1 MEIAMVIKS
10 IRKELGLSQ
19 KAFADAIHLSFS
31 TINRWE
37 NGRAKPNRLASVTI
51 VTLAKDRGVSPSLIS
66 DLEAL
71 LHDDIKG

>member
-1 MEIAMVIKS
+1 MEIAMIIKS

-31 TINRWE
+31 TVNRWE

-51 VTLAKDRGVSPSLIS
+51 VALAKDKDVTPSLVS
-66 DLEAL
+66 DLESFL
-71 LHDDIKG
+71 QDGIKG